1 MEEEKVAVGLT
12 EGKAPEVIEAA
23 ADTLPDGETVTQGGT
38 EAPAGETAGQ
48 ADGQAGETAP
58 AEENAS
64 AQPSEEP
71 APSAQDVQQPAEE
84 PAPSG
89 QDAQQTAEAG
99 ATAGSAAVAEAMMEA
114 AQGEAAPERGAG
126 AQTEEPAGEAAPEEN
141 KKSRRGLIIGA
152 AVAVAALGIGYAAY
166 AQQFEDRFIKRTTI
180 NGIDVGGLTVE
191 EAEDVLRTSVENY
204 SLTIDFLGGHTHT
217 IKSGDFDF
225 TYLPGDRIAS
235 LMESQNK
242 YFWGKGFVARTP
254 YEIETPA
261 AFSVDK
267 LEDIVEGFEEV
278 SGDGIIS
285 PRNACMYYTKSGR
298 FSIIPEIVGNE
309 IDPAALT
316 EAVLSCASH
325 NETTLDAV
333 GTDGIYLKPSV
344 YADDAAMNERLEH
357 LNQIFKV
364 SISYNMPEDEGI
376 MTFDSEDLIKLTGP
390 DESGYMYR
398 DIDEETL
405 KASIRSFVAEM
416 AETDIMTDHLPF
428 KSTDLG
434 TVYFDM
440 GTTWGHVINQ
450 DLVNREM
457 QSCFENGRG
466 GTFDLA
472 YTYQKDCPNRIGDT
486 YIEVD
491 IPTQYVY
498 YYIDG
503 ELVYYCGCVS
513 GREYDRRTPTGIYS
527 IINKSRSIYLEGDF
541 DAEGNPGYRSFVN
554 FWMKF
559 YKGYGLHDAS
569 WRSNSQ
575 FGTQTYK
582 YSGSHGCVNLSYRS
596 AQFLYENA
604 PVGTPVLIV
613 RN

>member
-1 MEEEKVAVGLT
+1 MMEEEKVAVDLR
-12 EGKAPEVIEAA
+12 EGSGPEPADTAA
-23 ADTLPDGETVTQGGT
+23 ADAQAAGEAVTQGGDK
-38 EAPAGETAGQ
+38 APAA
-48 ADGQAGETAP
+48 QAGGPSEVP
-58 AEENAS
+58 AGD
-64 AQPSEEP
+64 AQPATENENT
-71 APSAQDVQQPAEE
+71 SAEMTA
-84 PAPSG
+84 
-89 QDAQQTAEAG
+89 DAAHAG
-99 ATAGSAAVAEAMMEA
+99 TESGSAAVAEAMLEA
-114 AQGEAAPERGAG
+114 AQGEEAPAPVPAAAPQAEG
-126 AQTEEPAGEAAPEEN
+126 TESSAAPEEK
-141 KKSRRGLIIGA
+141 KKSRKGLILA

-166 AQQFEDRFIKRTTI
+166 AQQFEDRFIKKTSI
-180 NGIDVGGLTVE
+180 NGIDVSGMTVA
-191 EAEDVLRTSVENY
+191 EAEDVLRKSVEDY
-204 SLTIDFLGGHTHT
+204 SLTIDLLGGHTHT
-217 IKSGDFDF
+217 IKSGEFDF
-225 TYLPGDRIAS
+225 TYLPGNRINA
-235 LMESQNK
+235 LMEAQNK
-242 YFWGKGFVARTP
+242 YTWGKGFVAGTD
-254 YEIETPA
+254 YVIETPA
-261 AFSVDK
+261 SFSVDK
-267 LEDIVEGFEEV
+267 LEGIVQGFEEV

-285 PRNACMYYTKSGR
+285 PRDARMYYTKSGR

-309 IDPAALT
+309 IDPQALT
-316 EAVLSCASH
+316 DAVLRCASH
-325 NETTLDAV
+325 NETHLDAA
-333 GTDGIYLKPSV
+333 GTEGIYRKPSV
-344 YADDAAMNERLEH
+344 YADDAVMNERLDH
-357 LNQIFKV
+357 LNRIFKV

-376 MTFDSEDLIKLTGP
+376 MTFDSEDLIGLTGL
-390 DESGYMYR
+390 DETGYMYR

-405 KASIRSFVAEM
+405 KESIRGFVAEM

-450 DLVNREM
+450 DIVNREM
-457 QSCFENGRG
+457 QTCFENGQG

-513 GREYDRRTPTGIYS
+513 GREYDRRTPTGIYA

-541 DAEGNPGYRSFVN
+541 DSEGNPGYRSFVN

-569 WRSNSQ
+569 WRSGSE